1 METEFLSLS
10 EKSYNHQIK
19 RKQFSIVL
27 NLSIFSQIYLDID
40 FADDRCDI
48 LP

>member
-1 METEFLSLS
+1 MKTDFDPF
-10 EKSYNHQIK
+10 K
-19 RKQFSIVL
+19 
-27 NLSIFSQIYLDID
+27 LSIFSQIYLDID